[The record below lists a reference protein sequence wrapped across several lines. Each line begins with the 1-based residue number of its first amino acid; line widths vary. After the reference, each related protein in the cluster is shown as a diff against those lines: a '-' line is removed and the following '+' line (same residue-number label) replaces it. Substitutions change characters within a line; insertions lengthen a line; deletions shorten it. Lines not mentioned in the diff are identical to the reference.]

1 MRFLDDLGSAV
12 QRNPV
17 STALI
22 GMGLV
27 WLFAGSGVRKGAS
40 NLANKAGLDRLP
52 DAAADMMAAGRSS
65 VQDGLSLAGER
76 LSSLTDHIP
85 GANAAADAAR
95 AVRDSGANAMD
106 RATEFGRSLPDTGAE
121 VYSNARDRIGQIFDQ
136 QPLLLGALGLA
147 IGAGIAASLPST
159 EIESEWFGETSDELK
174 AQARDFARR
183 ETEHAQQVIQSAAQ
197 AAAEE
202 AERQGLTPEGLMSA
216 ASNVGDKAKKVVE
229 AAEDGIRL
237 E

>member
-1 MRFLDDLGSAV
+1 MTSFERKTMRFLDDLGGAV

-27 WLFAGSGVRKGAS
+27 WLFAGSGVRKGAT
-40 NLANKAGLDRLP
+40 NLASKAGLDGVS
-52 DAAADMMAAGRSS
+52 DAASNIVSAGRSA
-65 VQDGLSLAGER
+65 VQDGLGRTGER
-76 LSSLTDHIP
+76 LSSLTDQLP
-85 GANAAADAAR
+85 GAAAAADAAR
-95 AVRDSGANAMD
+95 AVRESGAAAMD

-121 VYSNARDRIGQIFDQ
+121 LYGNARDRIGQLFDQ

-159 EIESEWFGETSDELK
+159 DIEAEWFGETSDELK

-183 ETEHAQQVIQSAAQ
+183 ETEHAQQVIRSAAQ
-197 AAAEE
+197 AAAE
-202 AERQGLTPEGLMSA
+202 
-216 ASNVGDKAKKVVE
+216 
-229 AAEDGIRL
+229 
-237 E
+237 